1 MFAIMDGAKKE
12 TRDARLR
19 GLLRELKE
27 TRFKSNA
34 ALARALGVEGPTV
47 TEILNEKRG
56 VGLEVLEAIADL
68 TGRSLDDLCGRPVV
82 HAGTLA
88 AHPRWAT
95 ARGDA
100 ERQLGHV
107 RADVLRAAL
116 DRVGQFALPQQP
128 VVLTG
133 LFVAR
138 LAEAVIANPQE
149 F

>member
-1 MFAIMDGAKKE
+1 MDGAKKE

-19 GLLRELKE
+19 ELLRDLKE
-27 TRFKSNA
+27 NHYKSNA
-34 ALARALGVEGPTV
+34 ALARALGVEPPTV
-47 TEILNEKRG
+47 TEILNSKRG
-56 VGLEVLEAIADL
+56 VGLELLEAIADL
-68 TGRSLDDLCGRPVV
+68 TGRSLDDLCGRAP
-82 HAGTLA
+82 ARTGTLA
-88 AHPRWAT
+88 AHGRWT
-95 ARGDA
+95 AARADA